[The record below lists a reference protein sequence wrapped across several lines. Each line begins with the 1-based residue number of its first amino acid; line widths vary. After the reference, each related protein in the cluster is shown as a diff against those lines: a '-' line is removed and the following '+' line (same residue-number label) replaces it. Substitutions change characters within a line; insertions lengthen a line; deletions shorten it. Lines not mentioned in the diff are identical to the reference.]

1 MRTHLESEA
10 RVRREA
16 LESEV
21 EQLLHD
27 TARALDMRIDTTVSA
42 ARNRSP
48 KPRNDTRVFRLY
60 K

>member
-1 MRTHLESEA
+1 MESEA

-16 LESEV
+16 LEREV

-48 KPRNDTRVFRLY
+48 KPRDETCMFSLY